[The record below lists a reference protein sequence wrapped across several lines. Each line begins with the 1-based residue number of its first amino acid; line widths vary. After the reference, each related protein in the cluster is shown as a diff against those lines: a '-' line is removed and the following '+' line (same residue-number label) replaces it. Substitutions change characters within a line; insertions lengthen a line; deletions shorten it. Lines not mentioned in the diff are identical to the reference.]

1 MCESQVPLKQWKNH
15 LEVVDSSSAIF
26 FFLAVALSLCAQR
39 KNTADVTTTIR
50 CLAFIFTICFNLLQ
64 RWSPRKPSTFEEL
77 LKVKWLWSALKGVYF
92 RHVIFYFYSYWNC
105 LMLFIKLTISPL
117 LVLKCD
123 LWPCNLCILSSQCV
137 TMELILMSWI
147 RALWVSMFPSIFETQ
162 VWKQKWLHQLN
173 IVRSYSISRVRTLLP
188 YIPLHRRI

>member
-1 MCESQVPLKQWKNH
+1 MHVKALIGPSLVY
-15 LEVVDSSSAIF
+15 STS
-26 FFLAVALSLCAQR
+26 FLLNFVFS
-39 KNTADVTTTIR
+39 
-50 CLAFIFTICFNLLQ
+50 LLQ
-64 RWSPRKPSTFEEL
+64 RWKLWKPSTFEEV
-77 LKVKWLWSALKGVYF
+77 LKMKWFWSAFKGVYF
-92 RHVIFYFYSYWNC
+92 RHFIFFLFFFYSYWNW

-117 LVLKCD
+117 PVLKCD

-147 RALWVSMFPSIFETQ
+147 RALWVSTFPSIFETQ

-173 IVRSYSISRVRTLLP
+173 IVRSYSISRVRTLVP